1 VEMTSLVTKL
11 FGPPE
16 EIAAFPTHLHRWK
29 IFGNKRLKVYLEH
42 SCGTDWSG
50 DIGTYPQRFLAVGFA
65 ESTMDESAAQLEL
78 FSDRA
83 AWTVLI
89 GSSSGRRENRAAH

>member
-1 VEMTSLVTKL
+1 MSVLTQS
-11 FGPPE
+11 
-16 EIAAFPTHLHRWK
+16 
-29 IFGNKRLKVYLEH
+29 
-42 SCGTDWSG
+42 
-50 DIGTYPQRFLAVGFA
+50 FLAVGFG

-89 GSSSGRRENRAAH
+89 GSSSGRRQNRAAD

>member
-16 EIAAFPTHLHRWK
+16 EIAGFPTHLDRWK
-29 IFGNKRLKVYLEH
+29 IFGNKGLKVYLQH
-42 SCGTDWSG
+42 SSGTAWSG
-50 DIGTYPQRFLAVGFA
+50 DIGAYPKGFLAIGFA
-65 ESTMDESAAQLEL
+65 ESTMDETAAQLEL

-89 GSSSGRRENRAAH
+89 GRSFGRRNRAAH

>member
-1 VEMTSLVTKL
+1 MTILVTKL

-16 EIAAFPTHLHRWK
+16 EIAGFPTQLLRWK
-29 IFGNKRLKVYLEH
+29 IFANQRLKVYLEH
-42 SCGTDWSG
+42 VCGTDWSG
-50 DIGTYPQRFLAVGFA
+50 DIGTYPKRFLAVGFA
-65 ESTMDESAAQLEL
+65 QSTIDESAAQLEL

-89 GSSSGRRENRAAH
+89 GSSSGRRQNRAAD

>member
-1 VEMTSLVTKL
+1 MEMTSLVTKL

-16 EIAAFPTHLHRWK
+16 EIAGFTTHLDRWK
-29 IFGNKRLKVYLEH
+29 ILGSKRLKVYLQH

-50 DIGTYPQRFLAVGFA
+50 DIGTYPKRFLAVGFA
-65 ESTMDESAAQLEL
+65 ESNLDESAAQLEL
-78 FSDRA
+78 FSERA

-89 GSSSGRRENRAAH
+89 GSYSGRRENRAAH

>member
-1 VEMTSLVTKL
+1 LVTKL

-16 EIAAFPTHLHRWK
+16 EVAGFPTHLHRWK
-29 IFGNKRLKVYLEH
+29 IFGNKRLKVYLQH
-42 SCGTDWSG
+42 SSGTDWSG
-50 DIGTYPQRFLAVGFA
+50 DMGAYPKRFLGVGFA
-65 ESTMDESAAQLEL
+65 ESNIDETAAQLEL

-89 GSSSGRRENRAAH
+89 ASSSGGRNRGGH

>member
-11 FGPPE
+11 FGPPQ
-16 EIAAFPTHLHRWK
+16 EIASFPTHLDRWK

-42 SCGTDWSG
+42 CCGTDWSG
-50 DIGTYPQRFLAVGFA
+50 DAGTYPKRFLAVGFA
-65 ESTMDESAAQLEL
+65 ESTMDERAAQLEL

-89 GSSSGRRENRAAH
+89 DSSSGQRQNRAAH